1 MEENRIN
8 SVGETADTIGGEK
21 IWKPHISAASVTKVL
36 IQGPIKR
43 NTKNCSRKNTGI
55 HCEGHQQGKYTGRYA
70 YFHYGKGNPGF
81 LKHFSRDRQDWMLLW
96 DMVVI
101 PVIC

>member
-21 IWKPHISAASVTKVL
+21 IWKHHISAASVTKVL

-55 HCEGHQQGKYTGRYA
+55 PLRRSSAREVH
-70 YFHYGKGNPGF
+70 
-81 LKHFSRDRQDWMLLW
+81 RQVCIFPLW
-96 DMVVI
+96 
-101 PVIC
+101 